1 MPTLFSAL
9 RERPLVR
16 IGAGAAIFGIAAACL
31 HAVWSAYAASWSMT
45 GSVAAGAAAAAVA
58 AVQSALLC
66 RIERLRDSRPT
77 PSEGEPQASGKTAAE
92 EIEKWVTLFKKQVA
106 AAGATSENFVT
117 GVIAALDDIRR
128 QSASLRQEVSEN
140 LLRSQE
146 FQRTITAFLDAHGN
160 ARKRIGPLVT
170 GIRELAWKSN
180 LIAINAA
187 IEAARAGRAG
197 AGFAVVADEVR
208 RLAIQSQE
216 STESVDAE
224 LHHLAG
230 LVEQVGSELAQLIA
244 HVEASSASIAA
255 SSECVNRAVL
265 SALETL
271 QSQDIVRQQLECV
284 GRQLEALGV
293 RLQAERAAASLAA
306 GASPNTP
313 SLDTLYE
320 SYVMQQQR
328 AIHDEVVGRDNHET
342 SRPRIELF

>member
-1 MPTLFSAL
+1 MPTLLAVL
-9 RERPLVR
+9 RGWPLAR
-16 IGAGAAIFGIAAACL
+16 IATGAALFGILAACL
-31 HAVWSAYAASWSMT
+31 HGMWSAYMARWSLS
-45 GSVAAGAAAAAVA
+45 GSVAAGAAAATIAVS
-58 AVQSALLC
+58 QSVLLHV
-66 RIERLRDSRPT
+66 IERFGLNRKP
-77 PSEGEPQASGKTAAE
+77 PSKVQPETLKKIRAE
-92 EIEKWVTLFKKQVA
+92 DIEKWIAVFKKQVA
-106 AAGATSENFVT
+106 AAGATTEKFVT
-117 GVIAALDDIRR
+117 GVIAALEDIRR
-128 QSASLRQEVSEN
+128 QSAVLRQMIREN

-170 GIRELAWKSN
+170 GIRELAWNSN

-187 IEAARAGRAG
+187 IEAARAGKAG
-197 AGFAVVADEVR
+197 AGFGVVADEVR

-230 LVEQVGSELAQLIA
+230 LVEQVGQELAQLIA
-244 HVEASSASIAA
+244 HVESSSASIAA
-255 SSECVNRAVL
+255 SSDRVNQAVL

-293 RLQAERAAASLAA
+293 RLQHEPPAALGAESFANA
-306 GASPNTP
+306 P

-320 SYVMQQQR
+320 SYVMEQQR
-328 AIHDEVVGRDNHET
+328 AIHDEVVGRDHHEV